1 MIPMFGCTNNDSRW
15 RSAPQ
20 LVHERESFGAPS
32 LCVIRCGGSEEVYAP
47 TYGIRAGKEQGK
59 VGRRSLTS
67 PLRCSS
73 HAEGFG
79 SGKEACQPE
88 VGREPHGVCE
98 QGAADR
104 CTQVVCSSGVRQGH
118 RWVATDLSTWDTG
131 EPWTGRFLFRLIR
144 CFA

>member
-1 MIPMFGCTNNDSRW
+1 M
-15 RSAPQ
+15 
-20 LVHERESFGAPS
+20 
-32 LCVIRCGGSEEVYAP
+32 IRCGGSEEVYAE
-47 TYGIRAGKEQGK
+47 TYGCETCTEQAEGF
-59 VGRRSLTS
+59 GGFSLTS
-67 PLRCSS
+67 PLWCQT

-79 SGKEACQPE
+79 SGEEACQSE
-88 VGREPHGVCE
+88 VGGEPHGVCE

-104 CTQVVCSSGVRQGH
+104 CTQVECSSGVRQGH